1 MCNQLCTYG
10 TSGTLDFHMNSLLH
24 VFSLIHIEYILIYVF
39 NDTDSCLRW
48 NIAIKTDTNLTKKE
62 RFVSYKISSWTCDV
76 KRWLVTYF

>member
-39 NDTDSCLRW
+39 NDRLLFTMDYSHK
-48 NIAIKTDTNLTKKE
+48 NGHQSHEKGAI
-62 RFVSYKISSWTCDV
+62 FSYKISSWTCDM